1 LLRHL
6 ATKITWTFPG
16 LGQLKQL
23 FDIFL
28 GEKAMNESVFA
39 KHESNL
45 IFVADVTGG
54 NNSAA

>member
-6 ATKITWTFPG
+6 ATKTNLDVSRIG
-16 LGQLKQL
+16 LKQL

-28 GEKAMNESVFA
+28 EEKAMNESVFA